1 MTRLEDWQQRLAAHL
16 MATRRAPFKAGVHDC
31 ATWAAGAVLAMTG
44 EDLAAGWRETYATE
58 DAGFEALRAA
68 GYEDHVAFAASL
80 LPEVAPHEARPGD
93 VVAVTTDGGPALG
106 VVQGAHVYVAGA
118 VGVRLVPRAQVTRAF
133 RVGD

>member
-16 MATRRAPFKAGVHDC
+16 METRRARFRPGRHDC
-31 ATWAAGAVLAMTG
+31 ATWAADAVLAMTN

-58 DAGFEALRAA
+58 DEGLAGLRAA
-68 GYEDHVAFAASL
+68 GWEDHVDLAASL
-80 LPEVAPHEARPGD
+80 LPEIAPHEARPGD
-93 VVAVTTDGGPALG
+93 VVAVTTEGGPALG

-118 VGVRLVPRAQVTRAF
+118 VGVRLVPRGQVARAF